1 MGKFCPMDYF
11 FIFVQIHAEMKQTT
25 TILST
30 CIALIFMVSCAAPKP
45 MGSTAKTSK
54 APEFIDGITL
64 DGGSNN
70 VKLTQKKQVYRSQK
84 IGSIPDELETAEQR
98 AIAINKIREGKS
110 RNKSLYTFIEEW
122 YGTPYR
128 FGGTGKNGIDCSAF
142 TRQLYGEVYNL
153 GLLRT
158 SIEQFSNTLFI
169 PKEELK
175 EGDLVFFKI
184 HSKRISHVG
193 VYLYDGKFV
202 HASVSQGVVISDL
215 SDSYWVRY
223 YAGAGRVG

>member
-1 MGKFCPMDYF
+1 
-11 FIFVQIHAEMKQTT
+11 MKQTT

-45 MGSTAKTSK
+45 MGSTAKASK
-54 APEFIDGITL
+54 TPEFIDGVTL

-70 VKLTQKKQVYRSQK
+70 VKLTQKKQVYKNQK
-84 IGSIPDELETAEQR
+84 VGSIPEELETAEQKLF
-98 AIAINKIREGKS
+98 ALDKIREGKA

-128 FGGTGKNGIDCSAF
+128 FGGTNRNGIDCSAF
-142 TRQLYGEVYNL
+142 TRQLYGDVYNMD
-153 GLLRT
+153 LLRT
-158 SIEQFSNTLFI
+158 SIEQFSSAYTI
-169 PKEELK
+169 RKEDLK

-184 HSKRISHVG
+184 HGKRISHVG

-215 SDSYWVRY
+215 SDAYWTRY
-223 YAGAGRVG
+223 YAGAGRMG

>member
-1 MGKFCPMDYF
+1 
-11 FIFVQIHAEMKQTT
+11 MKQTT

-45 MGSTAKTSK
+45 MGKTAGNMKD
-54 APEFIDGITL
+54 PQFIEGITME
-64 DGGSNN
+64 GGSSN
-70 VKLTQKKQVYRSQK
+70 VKLTQNKQVYRNQK
-84 IGSIPDELETAEQR
+84 IGSIPAEIESADQKS
-98 AIAINKIREGKS
+98 NSLVKIREGKK
-110 RNKSLYTFIEEW
+110 NNISLYSFIEEW

-128 FGGTGKNGIDCSAF
+128 FGGTSKSGIDCSAF
-142 TRQLYGEVYNL
+142 VRQLYDDVYNL

-158 SIEQFSNTLFI
+158 SIEQFATSLFI
-169 PKEELK
+169 NKEELK

-193 VYLYDGKFV
+193 VYLSEGKFV

-215 SDSYWVRY
+215 ADKYWTRY
-223 YAGAGRVG
+223 YAGAGRI

>member
-1 MGKFCPMDYF
+1 
-11 FIFVQIHAEMKQTT
+11 
-25 TILST
+25 
-30 CIALIFMVSCAAPKP
+30 
-45 MGSTAKTSK
+45 MGSAAKANRS
-54 APEFIDGITL
+54 PEFIDGITL

-70 VKLTQKKQVYRSQK
+70 VKLTQKKQVYSNR
-84 IGSIPDELETAEQR
+84 IGSIPEELETADQR
-98 AIAINKIREGKS
+98 NIAIGKIREGKS

-128 FGGTGKNGIDCSAF
+128 FGGTSRSGIDCSAF
-142 TRQLYGEVYNL
+142 TRQLYGDVYNL

-158 SIEQFSNTLFI
+158 SIEQFSSSNYI
-169 PKEELK
+169 PKEQLK

-215 SDSYWVRY
+215 SDAYWVRY
-223 YAGAGRVG
+223 YAGGGRMG